1 MNLRIFD
8 STDELIRAAARA
20 IVDAIAPRVATSI
33 ALSGGSTPK
42 PLYKML
48 GESPWREELAK
59 SPITWVV
66 VDERYVPESDPQSN
80 SAMIRQT
87 LFANGLSDGH
97 RFLRFRTELDDPAT
111 TAEEFGREW
120 QSLGLTDLDLI
131 LLGIGDDGHT
141 ASLFPGTEVLNVEDR
156 MAAAVFVPKVDMW
169 RVTVTKPVI
178 RGAKQRMVLA
188 TGASKKPILEA
199 IRNGADYPIAA
210 VTRGLDA
217 TWFFVDRAAAPAR

>member
-1 MNLRIFD
+1 MM
-8 STDELIRAAARA
+8 E
-20 IVDAIAPRVATSI
+20 
-33 ALSGGSTPK
+33 K
-42 PLYKML
+42 
-48 GESPWREELAK
+48 
-59 SPITWVV
+59 
-66 VDERYVPESDPQSN
+66 
-80 SAMIRQT
+80 T
-87 LFANGLSDGH
+87 LFANGMSTAH
-97 RFLRFRTELDDPAT
+97 RFLRFRTELNDAAT
-111 TAEEFGREW
+111 TAEEFARKW

-178 RGAKQRMVLA
+178 RAAKQRMVLA

-199 IRNGADYPIAA
+199 MRNGADYPIAA